1 MSEIRCGNRRL
12 TVCLNRE
19 VLGVDNAASVAA
31 SKAAMGFVALQ
42 SPETGAFGRLPDLE
56 RTGVD
61 GWNERP
67 LRASSIVGEA
77 GPRRVGTGR
86 DGHAAIH
93 AAR

>member
-1 MSEIRCGNRRL
+1 M
-12 TVCLNRE
+12 
-19 VLGVDNAASVAA
+19 
-31 SKAAMGFVALQ
+31 
-42 SPETGAFGRLPDLE
+42 E

-86 DGHAAIH
+86 DGQAAIH